1 MEEWISWVELYE
13 YKVMD
18 LQEGR
23 APKGGLRSVIA
34 LRDHLR
40 SAPLEGLIIRR
51 FRRMDR
57 LFKDLRSASE
67 GVAVTIAD
75 DGEDTPTH
83 RSSVR
88 DLSGDD
94 VLLITGESDES
105 ALEEDEESAALR
117 GLSDKVWT
125 ASLEDEMAQ
134 LADKLRREPAQYT
147 LRAVYAL
154 LENIEAYSR
163 ETVGK
168 TDLNLLKFKTQV
180 AVPAAGDPLL
190 QSERPEMAL
199 EVVRRVLD
207 AAINFDK
214 VFKLEV
220 APSERI
226 PYLRRMAM
234 LIIDRPFVGRAGT
247 QRNMSSSELRMAIES
262 ARAEQMSASARA
274 DLIARLQN
282 QLDTVLAQEM
292 QEKRELEHEQGM
304 LRQAFAGFFDMLKSM
319 LPDLYGGT
327 AGTLILSQKVL
338 YAQNPG
344 RRLLGEPDE
353 SQSLTLRLT
362 RAGGAQ
368 VGPIYLSWGPQ
379 PGGGWM
385 LEVGGA
391 EYPLL
396 EERDLKIPLEAHEVR
411 AFRLGHYVH
420 LQVQEG
426 SGESLSDQL
435 RLARATAALLEG
447 GGDHFNLRLSRGVA
461 AWVRDGRIDLA
472 SIAPDSAVKYG
483 NVPLDTLFSFA
494 RKGAES
500 LVGRFKK
507 LPREMVEDSFGEVA
521 RLMGERGGKERAR
534 YVQTFF
540 EDMNREGRS
549 GVHSSAIVA
558 GQSISEP
565 GQVVVL
571 AYRGEPLTIDLAG
584 RALTVRSDYKGDLT
598 VVAVGQPSE
607 NVGDIL
613 VYPMG
618 EDYAVLARQGLR
630 LAVSLHR
637 PML

>member
-1 MEEWISWVELYE
+1 MNWVELYE

-23 APKGGLRSVIA
+23 TPKGGMRSILA
-34 LRDHLR
+34 LRDQLLG
-40 SAPLEGLIIRR
+40 APLEGIIIGR

-57 LFKDLRSASE
+57 LFKDFRIAAAA
-67 GVAVTIAD
+67 VAVSID
-75 DGEDTPTH
+75 DDEESPPIH

-94 VLLITGESDES
+94 VPILTTEADDNRVEDQ
-105 ALEEDEESAALR
+105 DEEALALR

-125 ASLEDEMAQ
+125 ASLEDEMSQ
-134 LADKLRREPAQYT
+134 LAEKLRREPAQYT

-154 LENIEAYSR
+154 LENAEAYSR
-163 ETVGK
+163 EAVGK
-168 TDLNLLKFKTQV
+168 TDPNLMKFKTQV
-180 AVPAAGDPLL
+180 AVAAAGDPLL

-207 AAINFDK
+207 AVLNFDK
-214 VFKLEV
+214 VFKLEI
-220 APSERI
+220 APTDRL
-226 PYLRRMAM
+226 PYLRRMAT
-234 LIIDRPFVGRAGT
+234 LIIERPFVGRASH
-247 QRNMSSSELRMAIES
+247 QRNLSSSEMRQAIES
-262 ARAEQMSASARA
+262 ARAEQMSASSRA
-274 DLIARLQN
+274 DLIVRLQN
-282 QLDTVLAQEM
+282 QLDSVLTQEM
-292 QEKRELEHEQGM
+292 AEKRELEHEQGM
-304 LRQAFAGFFDMLKSM
+304 LRQAYAAFFDMLKSM
-319 LPDLYGGT
+319 LPDSYGGT
-327 AGTLILSQKVL
+327 AGTLIPSQKVL

-344 RRLLGEPDE
+344 RRLLGEPE
-353 SQSLTLRLT
+353 ETQSLTLRLT

-396 EERDLKIPLEAHEVR
+396 EERNLKIPLEVNEVR
-411 AFRLGHYVH
+411 VFRLGLYVH

-426 SGESLSDQL
+426 SGESLSDLL
-435 RLARATAALLEG
+435 RLARATAALLESG
-447 GGDHFNLRLSRGVA
+447 GEYFNLRLSRGVA
-461 AWVRDGRIDLA
+461 AWVRDGRIDLG

-500 LVGRFKK
+500 LVNRFKK

-534 YVQTFF
+534 YVQSYF
-540 EDMNREGRS
+540 EDMNRENRS
-549 GVHSSAIVA
+549 GVHTSAIVA
-558 GQSISEP
+558 GSSISNP

-571 AYRGEPLTIDLAG
+571 AYRGEPLTVDLAG

-613 VYPMG
+613 VYQVG
-618 EDYAVLARQGLR
+618 DDYAVLARQGLR

>member
-1 MEEWISWVELYE
+1 
-13 YKVMD
+13 
-18 LQEGR
+18 
-23 APKGGLRSVIA
+23 
-34 LRDHLR
+34 
-40 SAPLEGLIIRR
+40 
-51 FRRMDR
+51 
-57 LFKDLRSASE
+57 
-67 GVAVTIAD
+67 
-75 DGEDTPTH
+75 
-83 RSSVR
+83 
-88 DLSGDD
+88 
-94 VLLITGESDES
+94 
-105 ALEEDEESAALR
+105 
-117 GLSDKVWT
+117 
-125 ASLEDEMAQ
+125 
-134 LADKLRREPAQYT
+134 
-147 LRAVYAL
+147 
-154 LENIEAYSR
+154 
-163 ETVGK
+163 
-168 TDLNLLKFKTQV
+168 
-180 AVPAAGDPLL
+180 
-190 QSERPEMAL
+190 
-199 EVVRRVLD
+199 
-207 AAINFDK
+207 
-214 VFKLEV
+214 
-220 APSERI
+220 
-226 PYLRRMAM
+226 
-234 LIIDRPFVGRAGT
+234 
-247 QRNMSSSELRMAIES
+247 MAIES

-292 QEKRELEHEQGM
+292 QEKRELEHEHGM
-304 LRQAFAGFFDMLKSM
+304 LRQAYAGFFDMLKSM

-344 RRLLGEPDE
+344 RRLLGEPE
-353 SQSLTLRLT
+353 ETQSLTLRLT